1 MLQTKT
7 AETPTIPITFRA
19 TESQVARL
27 HAVIPAHR
35 KRTGE
40 NATVSGLVRE
50 CIDRHIA
57 ELAEVK

>member
-1 MLQTKT
+1 MQPTRT
-7 AETPTIPITFRA
+7 TETPTIPITFRA
-19 TESQVARL
+19 TESQVAKL
-27 HAVIPAHR
+27 HAVIPVHR

-57 ELAEVK
+57 DLAEAK